1 MGLPRHKSP
10 QKESQSLPFML
21 TLMQKNIICAFGD
34 VTYHSMLSMAYFFK
48 KNNYKLKKNV
58 RNYLKIAILPFMQ

>member
-1 MGLPRHKSP
+1 MR
-10 QKESQSLPFML
+10 

>member
-10 QKESQSLPFML
+10 QKESQSLLFML

-34 VTYHSMLSMAYFFK
+34 VTYHGMLFMAYFFLK
-48 KNNYKLKKNV
+48 INYKLKRNV
-58 RNYLKIAILPFMQ
+58 RKYLKTAILPFMR